1 MTTEQQAKLV
11 EEFSQ
16 ADKTT
21 AQHFGGTALGLAITC
36 KLARMRR
43 HCDERAGQ
51 RLSLHGAAAGRGR
64 YLSKA
69 ELRSLS
75 HGLYPA
81 EANIR
86 RPRRWSGMTPLQFG
100 MCSTPS
106 WVTDRREIG
115 PRGLQVPPKRR

>member
-1 MTTEQQAKLV
+1 MQ
-11 EEFSQ
+11 
-16 ADKTT
+16 
-21 AQHFGGTALGLAITC
+21 GLGI
-36 KLARMRR
+36 
-43 HCDERAGQ
+43 
-51 RLSLHGAAAGRGR
+51 HGAAAGRGR

-75 HGLYPA
+75 HGPWLYPA
-81 EANIR
+81 EADIL

-115 PRGLQVPPKRR
+115 PWGLQVPPKRR